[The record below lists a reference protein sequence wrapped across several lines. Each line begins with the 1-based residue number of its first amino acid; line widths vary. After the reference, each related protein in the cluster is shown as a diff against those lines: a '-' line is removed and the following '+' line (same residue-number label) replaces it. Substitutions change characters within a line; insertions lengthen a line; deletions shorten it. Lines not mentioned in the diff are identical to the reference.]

1 MFNWIFEE
9 FSNIEKFRIWY
20 CSHMLSGVS
29 EVLDR
34 ADMYSR
40 MSLSVAELGIQVPQA
55 AVEKFDHIDDS
66 ALARIIKDAS
76 SPWILSC
83 IRKFAVIEGDC
94 TRSNRKGLGRV
105 SSESIP
111 RLGALLHEEVSK
123 GDCDTKLLQ
132 AAIER
137 SIHAGYITV
146 IALTGAGKMP
156 ILRADPDQLWE
167 DWIPKSYSIPE
178 DGSDLIYN
186 NCGIDS
192 FWSAI
197 LKQGGF
203 KKSHNDL
210 LKGEKEYSDVGN
222 SIGNLCCT
230 GVGLFAAERLQ

>member
-1 MFNWIFEE
+1 
-9 FSNIEKFRIWY
+9 
-20 CSHMLSGVS
+20 MLSGAA
-29 EVLDR
+29 EILNR

-40 MSLSVAELGIQVPQA
+40 MSLSVAELGIQIPQA
-55 AVEKFDHIDDS
+55 AVEKFDQIDDS

-94 TRSNRKGLGRV
+94 TSSNRKGLGRV

-111 RLGALLHEEVSK
+111 RLGAILNSEFSE
-123 GDCDTKLLQ
+123 GGCDSTLLQ

-146 IALTGAGKMP
+146 IALTGAGNMP

-167 DWIPKSYSIPE
+167 DWAPKSYSVPE
-178 DGSDLIYN
+178 DGSDLVYN
-186 NCGIDS
+186 NCDIDS
-192 FWSAI
+192 FWSAV
-197 LKQGGF
+197 LQECGF
-203 KKSHNDL
+203 KKSHKNL
-210 LKGEKEYSDVGN
+210 MKGERKYSEVAN
-222 SIGNLCCT
+222 SIGKLCCT